1 MDNDLTNPK
10 RVQDVASDS
19 KCPVKLSLSVSF
31 RRMPLRSPH
40 GFESGTRRG
49 GRVIGLLAPLIPE
62 YYQWFSTDPPRYRSP
77 VLISANSF
85 LFFFLF
91 YPQTRMTF
99 RPSFVQHFWLIYL
112 IVHSSNF
119 WISKRYRSFSFGI
132 LFFWTIICNN
142 FSSSNRIF
150 CEYVVCFFI
159 LQVSSIKVL
168 ILKNYEIFF
177 ASRSPR
183 ISE

>member
-1 MDNDLTNPK
+1 MHDRMDNDLTNPK

-77 VLISANSF
+77 VLISPNSF
-85 LFFFLF
+85 LLFFFFKQAISGFLIYLFKFLEISIIFERAKSIVLLVLGFWNFFFLVIIF
-91 YPQTRMTF
+91 PCFLFKEDFLRI
-99 RPSFVQHFWLIYL
+99 LL
-112 IVHSSNF
+112 NSSETV
-119 WISKRYRSFSFGI
+119 RVY
-132 LFFWTIICNN
+132 FF
-142 FSSSNRIF
+142 
-150 CEYVVCFFI
+150 CFFI
-159 LQVSSIKVL
+159 FQFLSIEV
-168 ILKNYEIFF
+168 
-177 ASRSPR
+177 
-183 ISE
+183 

>member
-1 MDNDLTNPK
+1 MHDRMDNDLTNPK

-77 VLISANSF
+77 VLISPNSF
-85 LFFFLF
+85 LLFFFKQAISGFLIYLFLFIPFFSPLFSLTRFAKDFSLFFLF
-91 YPQTRMTF
+91 FPCNVRS
-99 RPSFVQHFWLIYL
+99 SFIL
-112 IVHSSNF
+112 SSKPF
-119 WISKRYRSFSFGI
+119 AEIRAR
-132 LFFWTIICNN
+132 
-142 FSSSNRIF
+142 
-150 CEYVVCFFI
+150 VVCNS
-159 LQVSSIKVL
+159 VT
-168 ILKNYEIFF
+168 N
-177 ASRSPR
+177 SR
-183 ISE
+183 

>member
-1 MDNDLTNPK
+1 MHDRMDNDLTNPK

-77 VLISANSF
+77 VLISPNSF
-85 LFFFLF
+85 LLFFFKQAISGF
-91 YPQTRMTF
+91 
-99 RPSFVQHFWLIYL
+99 LIYL
-112 IVHSSNF
+112 F
-119 WISKRYRSFSFGI
+119 KFLEISIFLNIQKVSF
-132 LFFWTIICNN
+132 C
-142 FSSSNRIF
+142 
-150 CEYVVCFFI
+150 
-159 LQVSSIKVL
+159 
-168 ILKNYEIFF
+168 
-177 ASRSPR
+177 
-183 ISE
+183 